1 MGVAAIKAL
10 NGIAKRNGEA
20 RVIPAGPTYKIRGG
34 EFFFPGRRPL
44 PSYVQAG
51 PALFVEKVKRKMIAE
66 DISKAIGLVS
76 GYIK

>member
-1 MGVAAIKAL
+1 
-10 NGIAKRNGEA
+10 
-20 RVIPAGPTYKIRGG
+20 
-34 EFFFPGRRPL
+34 
-44 PSYVQAG
+44 VQAG